1 MVICLAFHISIISLN
16 QTENGWFIP
25 GRGCGVSTKI
35 KYRNYLPQDIDN
47 EKHSCTFVAIPSGGN
62 TEGMSVFA
70 KECNLKLNHVI

>member
-1 MVICLAFHISIISLN
+1 MKVSIIFHNNLFKQ

-47 EKHSCTFVAIPSGGN
+47 EKHECTFVAIPSGDN
-62 TEGMSVFA
+62 TPGLFVFA
-70 KECNLKLNHVI
+70 KEYIQNKITYV